1 MKIGE
6 VSRKYAVS
14 KDQLYFYINS
24 GLLVPPKQNTQY
36 VFNAETLSDLEM
48 ILSLKSMDYSL
59 KEIHRIL
66 SLHRISG
73 VENPEDRVALR
84 EIYQAKRSEIARK
97 IQDYQKIVS
106 VLDERIDALSKESA
120 GKVKRSGLPL
130 SMLGL
135 LCCPRC
141 QKPLQIMD
149 VRMDMEFLYAGK
161 LSCDCGYSARVEDG
175 ILITPHGYHG
185 EKDIPDVERKVYKD
199 LPDSL
204 ISLFQRAY
212 NFMDEALLHMDL
224 TGKVVMET
232 YVNAWFYLHN
242 HHRGMSPDGKY
253 IVVDKFP
260 ETLRMFKD
268 LLERDGCKLPILY
281 LCDSSKDYPLRKGIV
296 DLNLDF
302 FAINEHQFY
311 KDDFLMPHLVP
322 YLAPDAKCVGT
333 YFWFENG
340 KRSMQKLLS
349 EYPEC
354 SPKNFS
360 LAFFLTQMKASG
372 FTIIKRRDC
381 GFTTSSGN
389 NIGFSFHCEYE
400 KMHLE
405 SYVAVRETG
414 A

>member
-141 QKPLQIMD
+141 QNPCRSWM
-149 VRMDMEFLYAGK
+149 
-161 LSCDCGYSARVEDG
+161 SAW
-175 ILITPHGYHG
+175 TW
-185 EKDIPDVERKVYKD
+185 
-199 LPDSL
+199 S
-204 ISLFQRAY
+204 SFTRA
-212 NFMDEALLHMDL
+212 N
-224 TGKVVMET
+224 
-232 YVNAWFYLHN
+232 
-242 HHRGMSPDGKY
+242 SP
-253 IVVDKFP
+253 V
-260 ETLRMFKD
+260 TA
-268 LLERDGCKLPILY
+268 
-281 LCDSSKDYPLRKGIV
+281 
-296 DLNLDF
+296 
-302 FAINEHQFY
+302 AIR
-311 KDDFLMPHLVP
+311 P
-322 YLAPDAKCVGT
+322 GSRT
-333 YFWFENG
+333 
-340 KRSMQKLLS
+340 
-349 EYPEC
+349 
-354 SPKNFS
+354 
-360 LAFFLTQMKASG
+360 AF
-372 FTIIKRRDC
+372 
-381 GFTTSSGN
+381 
-389 NIGFSFHCEYE
+389 
-400 KMHLE
+400 
-405 SYVAVRETG
+405 
-414 A
+414 